1 MSQQELF
8 FFICCSLFFAMD
20 MNDVPLNM
28 YLVFCVRATH
38 FLAAIPFGNGSL
50 IKSLIGGGMGIL
62 NDITRGY
69 LFTMGLGELTMKMN
83 SLSRCWL
90 LSIRGDLLFGSVS
103 KFTAG
108 LIPLLTAVFPRI
120 PTSALSYCTR

>member
-8 FFICCSLFFAMD
+8 FFICFSLFFAMD

-28 YLVFCVRATH
+28 YLVFCVKATH

-62 NDITRGY
+62 ND
-69 LFTMGLGELTMKMN
+69 N
-83 SLSRCWL
+83 SGISFYDGVGWAYNE
-90 LSIRGDLLFGSVS
+90 DE
-103 KFTAG
+103 
-108 LIPLLTAVFPRI
+108 
-120 PTSALSYCTR
+120 